1 MRSRI
6 LLRLGT
12 GLALALIAPWSAA
25 NATTMRPL
33 DLEKLS
39 GQAELIVTGTPVS
52 REVAA
57 SRDGR
62 YPFTFVTF
70 KVDEVLKGQVRDRQ
84 LVLRFDGGEL
94 GGERLVV
101 HGMPEL
107 VTGEHYLLFIQGNGS
122 LACPIV
128 GWWQGHLRFA
138 HEPRSQGTVL
148 VDHRGQP
155 VSGIAGE
162 RWLFAPP
169 GNAAPGQILA
179 VEGMRVSP
187 LPAAPPTEVPSADR
201 VLGDLRIFLRD
212 RIARPGYS
220 AGRLVESARTTDV
233 PPSVVWSAAP
243 APLEN

>member
-1 MRSRI
+1 MRSRT
-6 LLRLGT
+6 LLRLGM
-12 GLALALIAPWSAA
+12 GLALVLAPWVVA

-52 REVAA
+52 REVVA

-70 KVDEVLKGQVRDRQ
+70 KVDEVLKGEVRDRQ

-101 HGMPEL
+101 QGMPEL
-107 VTGEHYLLFIQGNGS
+107 VTGERYLLFIQGNGS
-122 LACPIV
+122 LACPIA

-138 HEPRSQGTVL
+138 PEPRSQRTVL
-148 VDHRGQP
+148 VDHRDQP

-162 RWLFAPP
+162 RWRFASPH
-169 GNAAPGQILA
+169 AAAQSKILA
-179 VEGMRVSP
+179 VEGMKVSP
-187 LPAAPPTEVPSADR
+187 LPAAPPAEVSPADQ

-212 RIARPGYS
+212 RKARPGYS
-220 AGRLVESARTTDV
+220 PGRLVESARTTDV